1 MKGAAV
7 YIDKNDQI
15 ADHARVSLI
24 SYEKASKLN
33 FSAHIKEQLQETFRE
48 LFVEGKGAI
57 DFGSGDRHSE
67 HGRRLLYIDDLI
79 IGDGSTLRIHGWRD
93 KRDYILV
100 RKNSVHLEDALKKI
114 EFKGYDRNN
123 IHLENYNNA
132 YWVISATPES
142 ATYGSLLVAST
153 VPLSLLRRRI
163 KACLGRSPS

>member
-1 MKGAAV
+1 
-7 YIDKNDQI
+7 
-15 ADHARVSLI
+15 
-24 SYEKASKLN
+24 
-33 FSAHIKEQLQETFRE
+33 
-48 LFVEGKGAI
+48 
-57 DFGSGDRHSE
+57 
-67 HGRRLLYIDDLI
+67 LI

-132 YWVISATPES
+132 YWGISATPES

-153 VPLSLLRRRI
+153 VSLSLLRRRI